1 MSHDRLLD
9 RAALLGLLRE
19 LGSRLER
26 RGVRANIYVVGGAAM
41 SLSFDARRAT
51 RDIDAVVLEGHG
63 VLMDEV
69 RAMGRLHDLPS
80 TWLNE
85 QAVMYVSRRADPKPS
100 PVFDHPYLTVSAAS
114 AEHLLAMKLAA
125 SRGGDVGDIRLLLT
139 ACGCSSVDDAS
150 VIYSRVFDGDHLS
163 DKAILI
169 VEDLLG
175 EDASGDD
182 VGAG

>member
-1 MSHDRLLD
+1 
-9 RAALLGLLRE
+9 

-41 SLSFDARRAT
+41 SLSFDSRRST

-85 QAVMYVSRRADPKPS
+85 QAVKYVSRRPDPKPS
-100 PVFDHPYLTVSAAS
+100 PVFDHPFLTVSAAS

-125 SRGGDVGDIRLLLT
+125 SRGGDVADIRLLLA
-139 ACGCSSVDDAS
+139 ACECVSVDDAR
-150 VIYSRVFDGDHLS
+150 VIFARVFDGKQLTE
-163 DKAILI
+163 KARLI
-169 VEDLLG
+169 VEDVLG
-175 EDASGDD
+175 EGPLDD
-182 VGAG
+182 DSGAG